1 MEQRNPQ
8 TGPDDAGATSGVGV
22 LDKAALVLTAV
33 EAGPASLGELVAR
46 TGLSR
51 ATAHRLAVALETH
64 RLVGRDGAGRFVAGP
79 RLAAGSAV
87 AALWPLPWRLLQA
100 APDVLAELRDATG
113 ESTQLYVRRDG
124 ERVCVAAAEHGSGLR
139 DTVPV
144 GAILPMTAGSG
155 AQVLLAFAGSGAAGA
170 GRRDAATARR
180 AGTGA
185 EGRVPAGAAFDEDVL
200 AQVRAR
206 GWAQSAGEREAGLA
220 SVSAPVR
227 DSAGAVIA
235 ALSMSGP
242 DGRLTRAPGQ
252 LFGAVVA
259 AAADRLSALAGYSPP
274 NNDGPAGA
282 VSGAT
287 STRRV
292 TTPDGLPGGAK
303 A

>member
-1 MEQRNPQ
+1 MEQRNPSP
-8 TGPDDAGATSGVGV
+8 GLDAAGASSGVGV
-22 LDKAALVLTAV
+22 LDKAALVLAAV
-33 EAGPASLGELVAR
+33 EEGPVSLGELVAR
-46 TGLSR
+46 TRLSR

-64 RLVGRDGAGRFVAGP
+64 RLVARDSAGRFVAGP

-100 APDVLAELRDATG
+100 APEVLAELRDSTG
-113 ESTQLYVRRDG
+113 ESTQLYVRRG
-124 ERVCVAAAEHGSGLR
+124 AQRVCVAASEHDSGLR

-155 AQVLLAFAGSGAAGA
+155 AQVLLAFAAPDETAPGGRAGA
-170 GRRDAATARR
+170 GMPGQSGVRPP
-180 AGTGA
+180 A
-185 EGRVPAGAAFDEDVL
+185 ERAFDEDVL

-227 DSAGAVIA
+227 DAAGCVVA

-242 DGRLTRAPGQ
+242 DGRLTRSPGE
-252 LFGAVVA
+252 LFGVTVA
-259 AAADRLSALAGYSPP
+259 TAADRLSAIAGYAAT
-274 NNDGPAGA
+274 NNPR
-282 VSGAT
+282 AT
-287 STRRV
+287 ERV
-292 TTPDGLPGGAK
+292 TGGTSATPGTTPDGLSADAK

>member
-1 MEQRNPQ
+1 MEQRTPQ
-8 TGPDDAGATSGVGV
+8 TEPDDAGATSGVGV

-64 RLVGRDGAGRFVAGP
+64 RLVARDGAGRFVAGP

-124 ERVCVAAAEHGSGLR
+124 ERVCVAAAERDSGLR

-155 AQVLLAFAGSGAAGA
+155 AQVLLAFAGSDAAGA

-180 AGTGA
+180 AGTAA
-185 EGRVPAGAAFDEDVL
+185 ESRVPAGAAFDDDVL

-252 LFGAVVA
+252 LFGALVA

-274 NNDGPAGA
+274 NNSRPAQT

-287 STRRV
+287 SGRRV
-292 TTPDGLPGGAK
+292 TTPHGLPGGAK